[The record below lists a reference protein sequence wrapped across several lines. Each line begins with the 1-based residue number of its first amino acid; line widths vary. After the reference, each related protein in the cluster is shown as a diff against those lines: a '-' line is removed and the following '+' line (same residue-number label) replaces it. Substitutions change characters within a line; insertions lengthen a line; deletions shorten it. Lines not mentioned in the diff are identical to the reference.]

1 MKKRYKILHNT
12 SDNAEF
18 NNNNLGYRTKVY
30 ITLSDI
36 NNLIKTNF
44 SEEDKNKFGPYTFL
58 PINTNIG
65 LDGSIEIE
73 LVAIANLWR
82 MNYGNR

>member
-1 MKKRYKILHNT
+1 MEKRYKILHNT

-36 NNLIKTNF
+36 NHLLKANF
-44 SEEDKNKFGPYTFL
+44 TEEDKNRFGSYTFL

-65 LDGSIEIE
+65 LDGSVEIE
-73 LVAIANLWR
+73 FVAIA
-82 MNYGNR
+82 